1 VLAKEIAA
9 CFREVWKMKVAAV
22 QMTAHLADVD
32 YNLRRAEE
40 LLDEAFGMGCEM
52 VILPEFFTSAVAFH
66 RDMMKVAQPSG
77 GPVLEMMRGAARRH
91 NGYVGGS
98 FIASRGGDDYNTF
111 VLAFPDGDYAIHDK
125 DQPTMWEN
133 CYYCGGKDHGILET
147 PLGPVGAALCWEL
160 VRTRTVHRLRGKVD
174 LLVGGSCW
182 WTLPDR
188 AIPIPG
194 KKSIHRRNLEVMRE
208 TPVRMA
214 RMLGVPVVHAA
225 HAQDFECS
233 MPLLPGLPY
242 RSFYLGETMIVDAGG
257 EVLARLSREDGEGII
272 TAEIEPGRMTP
283 SEDPPDG
290 FWIPRLPWLIRAVW
304 GYQNLHGRLYY
315 KRTHR

>member
-1 VLAKEIAA
+1 
-9 CFREVWKMKVAAV
+9 MKVAAV
-22 QMTAHLADVD
+22 QTMARLADVD
-32 YNLRRAEE
+32 YNLGRAEA
-40 LLDEAFGMGCEM
+40 LIDRAFAQGCEM

-66 RDMMKVAQPSG
+66 PDMLEAALPSG
-77 GPVLEMMRGAARRH
+77 GPALEMMRGAARRH

-98 FIASRGGDDYNTF
+98 FIASREGENYNTF
-111 VLAFPDGDYAIHDK
+111 VLAFPDGDYATHDK

-133 CYYCGGKDHGILET
+133 CYYRGGKDDGILQT

-160 VRTRTVHRLRGKVD
+160 VRTRTVQRLRGEVD

-182 WTLPDR
+182 WTVPDR

-194 KKSIHRRNLEVMRE
+194 KASAHRRNLEIMRE

-225 HAQDFECS
+225 HAQDFECR

-242 RSFYLGETMIVDAGG
+242 RSYYLGETMIVDALG
-257 EVLARLSREDGEGII
+257 EVLARLSREEGEGIAI
-272 TAEIEPGRMTP
+272 ADIKPGRISP

-290 FWIPRLPWLIRAVW
+290 FWIPEIPWLIRMVW
-304 GYQNLHGRLYY
+304 SYQNLHGRYY
-315 KRTHR
+315 HRRALRSGKLKVD